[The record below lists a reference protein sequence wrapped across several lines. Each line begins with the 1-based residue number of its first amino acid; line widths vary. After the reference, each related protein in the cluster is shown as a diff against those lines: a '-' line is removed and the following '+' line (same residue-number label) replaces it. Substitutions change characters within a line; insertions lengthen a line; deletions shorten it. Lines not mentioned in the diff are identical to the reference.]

1 MPMRWLRTLTACAA
15 VAAAGMAPATA
26 VGSTAAAAPATT
38 APIPGAAPAA
48 PMAAAAKIPARGPFV
63 TLLFSRSEMTAAD
76 NCVPDNTGIAPLGTT
91 VAPFLYSLG
100 MSGTGTLVT
109 DKTGQTTRYCTHRN
123 GSLTASWADATGLA
137 DNFGW
142 SFVSHT
148 ATYPHD
154 WSNLTPAQLQA
165 ETCGSADTIA
175 SHGLPGAHGLIAY
188 PGAAG
193 LPTQVQADYSAN
205 CFAWGRRFTKTG
217 TTPESAGTTPPY
229 WQHTEAVSGGACNVP
244 TAPCYTVQSPG
255 NFRYITPDQIIAQV
269 DALRPGQWFTL
280 QAYILVT
287 GTNPPYASNT
297 TRWDCR
303 SPDPKL
309 HWSNDTERYCYS
321 DWKKIIRAIA
331 ARPDITVTDPLTVGV
346 AFGRP
351 ATYSD
356 AQPRG

>member
-1 MPMRWLRTLTACAA
+1 MPINWSRTLKACAV
-15 VAAAGMAPATA
+15 VAAAGIASTLAA
-26 VGSTAAAAPATT
+26 GRTAAAAPATT
-38 APIPGAAPAA
+38 APVPRAAPSP
-48 PMAAAAKIPARGPFV
+48 PMAAARESPARGPFV
-63 TLLFSRSEMTAAD
+63 TLLFSRTEMTAAD
-76 NCVPDNTGIAPLGTT
+76 NCVPDNAGIAPLGTT

-109 DKTGQTTRYCTHRN
+109 DKTGQTTRGCTHHN
-123 GSLTASWADATGLA
+123 SSLTASWADATGLA
-137 DNFGW
+137 DSFGW

-148 ATYPHD
+148 ATYPLD
-154 WSNLTPAQLQA
+154 WSKLTPAQLQA

-188 PGAAG
+188 PGTAG
-193 LPTQVQADYSAN
+193 LPHEVQADYSAK
-205 CFAWGRRFTKTG
+205 CFAWGRRYVSDG

-255 NFRYITPDQIIAQV
+255 NVRYTTPDQIIAQI
-269 DALRPGQWFTL
+269 ASLRRGQWFTL

-287 GTNPPYASNT
+287 GTNPAYTSDTA
-297 TRWDCR
+297 RWDCR
-303 SPDPKL
+303 SPNPDL
-309 HWSNDTERYCYS
+309 HWSNTNERYCYS
-321 DWKKIIRAIA
+321 DWQKIVRAIA

-351 ATYSD
+351 ATYPHS
-356 AQPRG
+356 QPRG